1 MDMDFYHL
9 RENIKRQLLDTGL
22 DSLKTASKKVVHKSS
37 EFLRNQKL

>member
-22 DSLKTASKKVVHKSS
+22 DALKTASKKAVHKSS
-37 EFLRNQKL
+37 EFLGNQKL